1 MRRSVF
7 GLFGGLALVSLLAA
21 VAAAAPARDDTRRD
35 SGPLASAAGASNW
48 FPLRESRFA
57 RVHAS
62 GARIG
67 RFAYTVGG
75 VVEGRNE
82 SVGALER
89 YDLRTGR
96 THLLKSMPLNLDHI
110 GVAGYHGDLY
120 AAGGSTPTTAPG
132 QFSTPQA
139 RFFRYDPERNR
150 WSRLPRC
157 SPPGADTQ
165 PARSATSST
174 SPGAPGHR
182 RRGAPAVPLASL
194 EIYDFRRRRWSRGP
208 DMPTART
215 HVGGVVAGGYF
226 YVLGGSTNV
235 GPGGQNLA
243 TVERYNPR
251 RRRWARLPDMPVVH
265 WGFGATAVGDRVVV
279 AGGLGREGVI
289 PQAEIY
295 DPERRVW
302 SSLPDMRTPRHHF
315 VAVARRKRIY
325 TLQGSTTPPFTTS
338 PIVEAIHIE

>member
-1 MRRSVF
+1 M
-7 GLFGGLALVSLLAA
+7 
-21 VAAAAPARDDTRRD
+21 
-35 SGPLASAAGASNW
+35 
-48 FPLRESRFA
+48 
-57 RVHAS
+57 HAS

-82 SVGALER
+82 PVGALER

-150 WSRLPRC
+150 WSRLPPLLAARGGHAAGAIGHKLYIAGG
-157 SPPGADTQ
+157 SRPPAE
-165 PARSATSST
+165 
-174 SPGAPGHR
+174 
-182 RRGAPAVPLASL
+182 GAPAVPLASL
-194 EIYDFRRRRWSRGP
+194 EIYDFRRRRWARGP

-265 WGFGATAVGDRVVV
+265 WGFGAAAVGDQVVV